1 MRSVNWLSV
10 VWAAGLAG
18 CSLYPIPDDV
28 ISINT
33 EDIAR
38 HARCEIRSAII
49 DLVIE
54 QGFDNG
60 RGALLVTEDQVIA
73 FIKATQA
80 KAKKLENLSQSEKN
94 KRFSKSEKD
103 LLTLA
108 NVAAVYT
115 FDFNITENDNASGT
129 AAFKLPFTA
138 PKVFDLSA
146 NASLNLT
153 RQGQRNF
160 SAQDKWSDLI
170 TKPERCR
177 DIRPRPGNIVYPLDG
192 SIGVGRVVRTF
203 VDIANQGGA
212 KDSFVDTLIFTTL
225 ISGGANASIKLDAV
239 PHSFR
244 LVSATV
250 GLNGSRLDV
259 HKMVLSLVFP
269 HPDKLEAI
277 TGVERRPGDLN
288 APFQRPPDW
297 RARYNL
303 CVADARQ
310 REDTFKLLRLEAP
323 EVYCIAYADAFDPQ
337 YGGTQGSKN
346 VTVTLE
352 SQPQIQPR
360 SGPIEPAPAE
370 GRPAPASRAPNVRPN
385 YTR

>member
-1 MRSVNWLSV
+1 MRTVKWLSCF
-10 VWAAGLAG
+10 WAAGLAG

-49 DLVIE
+49 ELVIG
-54 QGFDNG
+54 QGIDNG
-60 RGALLVTEDQVIA
+60 RGVPLATEEQVIA
-73 FIKATQA
+73 FVKATVA
-80 KAKKLENLSQSEKN
+80 KAKRNESLPPSQKAKIFN
-94 KRFSKSEKD
+94 KSETAV
-103 LLTLA
+103 LSLA
-108 NVAAVYT
+108 NVAAVYN
-115 FDFNITENDNASGT
+115 FDFNITESDSAGGS

-138 PKVFDLSA
+138 PKVLDVSA

-153 RQGQRNF
+153 RIGQRSF
-160 SAQDKWSDLI
+160 SAQDKWGDLI
-170 TKPERCR
+170 TKPERCKDVQSR
-177 DIRPRPGNIVYPLDG
+177 HGNIVYPLDG
-192 SIGVGRVVRTF
+192 SIGVGRVVRSF

-225 ISGGANASIKLDAV
+225 ISGGANASIKLEAV

-244 LVSATV
+244 LVSATA
-250 GLNGSRLDV
+250 GLNGSRLDI

-269 HPDKLEAI
+269 RDKPEAI

-323 EVYCIAYADAFDPQ
+323 EVYCIKYADAFDADYADPQ
-337 YGGTQGSKN
+337 PRN
-346 VTVTLE
+346 VTAAPVE
-352 SQPQIQPR
+352 PPAQFRPR
-360 SGPIEPAPAE
+360 SLPESEGTPQPAPQ
-370 GRPAPASRAPNVRPN
+370 PAPRRRPN
-385 YTR
+385 YQ